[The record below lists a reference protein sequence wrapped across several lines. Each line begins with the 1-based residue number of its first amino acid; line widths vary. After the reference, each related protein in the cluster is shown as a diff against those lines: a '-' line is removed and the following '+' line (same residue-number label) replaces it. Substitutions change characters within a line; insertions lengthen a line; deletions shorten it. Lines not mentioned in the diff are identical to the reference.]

1 MKSMIKN
8 RLIIAILF
16 ATSFLMLPS
25 CNEEKILEEIPLDFY
40 SPENSYT
47 RPEHYEAAITYLYDK
62 TRNVFYNNDDK
73 KGFSLISG
81 SDYLRDARNDGSF
94 SMGDYRLLTP
104 SSVQP
109 DYWWRQ
115 LYGIISQANTIID
128 RIGGASY
135 SDENARTQMIA
146 EAKFFRGFAYRAL
159 ACLFGGVPLIVNE
172 TTTPRRDLVRA
183 TREETF
189 QQAANDLRFAA
200 ENLPAKKNVKN
211 IGRVNSAAG
220 YHFLAEVYLALEKP
234 DSAVIAA
241 SAVLDNPDFSL
252 MNKRFGSRKKDNG
265 NPWWDLF
272 QMGNMNSQ
280 ENTEAIWVAQIEPDD
295 GRSGV
300 GNYKIERICGCV
312 YWQLK
317 DPKGVDGFIGP
328 TTQNGGRGAGYLG
341 PTAYWVDELW
351 RSDWYNDQRNQEPN
365 MIRDWVYDNPK
376 SEFYGMKVSENKG
389 TNYDTKYYCYPFQSK
404 ITQRGDHPSYLYANE
419 ANKSIGLLS
428 SSAMKTYHDQY
439 FARLAE
445 TYLIRAEAYFW
456 DGFPDKAAAD
466 INKVRERV
474 GAHPITAEDV
484 TIDYILDERLRE
496 LSFEEPRILTLGRL
510 GLVYDRVSRYNDYIE
525 GATITE
531 YNNLYP
537 IPYSEIERNTE
548 AVLEQNPGYE

>member
-1 MKSMIKN
+1 MKN
-8 RLIIAILF
+8 RLIGFSAL
-16 ATSFLMLPS
+16 ASLAVSLMVS
-25 CNEEKILEEIPLDFY
+25 CNEGKILEEVPLDFY

-47 RPEHYEAAITYLYDK
+47 RPEHYESAITYIYNK
-62 TRNVFYNNDDK
+62 TRNAFYNNDDK
-73 KGFSLISG
+73 KGFALMSG

-104 SSVQP
+104 SSAQP
-109 DYWWRQ
+109 DFWWRQ
-115 LYGIISQANTIID
+115 LYGVISEANVIID
-128 RIGGASY
+128 RIGDAEY
-135 SDENARTQMIA
+135 TDETARTQMLA
-146 EAKFFRGFAYRAL
+146 EARFFRGFSYRAL
-159 ACLFGGVPLIVNE
+159 ACLFGGVPLIVHE
-172 TTTPRRDLVRA
+172 VKTPRRDFVRA
-183 TREETF
+183 SREETF

-200 ENLPAKKNVKN
+200 ENLPEKKDVKAV
-211 IGRVNSAAG
+211 GRLNRAAG
-220 YHFLAEVYLALEKP
+220 YHFLAEVYLALEKF
-234 DSAVIAA
+234 DSAAMAA
-241 SAVLDNPDFSL
+241 SIVIDDPAFGL
-252 MNKRFGSRKKDNG
+252 MKTRFGNRKDDPG

-272 QMGNMNSQ
+272 QMGNQNLA

-295 GRSGV
+295 GRLGV

-317 DPKGVDGFIGP
+317 DPDGVDGFIGP

-341 PTAYWVDELW
+341 PTSYWVNELW
-351 RSDWYNDQRNQEPN
+351 SSDWDNDQRNQEPN
-365 MIRDWVYDNPK
+365 MIRDFVYDNPK
-376 SEFYGMKVSENKG
+376 SKYYGKKVSENKG

-404 ITQRGDHPSYLYANE
+404 ITQRGDHPSYLYASE
-419 ANKSIGLLS
+419 EDMAIGLLT

-445 TYLIRAEAYFW
+445 TYLIRAEAYFR
-456 DGFPDKAAAD
+456 DGYPDLAAD
-466 INKVRERV
+466 DINEVRQRV
-474 GAHPITAEDV
+474 GARPISAGDV

-525 GATITE
+525 GQTISE

>member
-1 MKSMIKN
+1 MNMN
-8 RLIIAILF
+8 RLFRSSIF
-16 ATSFLMLPS
+16 AVLAATMLVA
-25 CNEEKILEEIPLDFY
+25 CNEDKILEEVPLDFY

-47 RPEHYEAAITYLYDK
+47 RPEHFEAAITYIYDK

-115 LYGIISQANTIID
+115 LYGIISAANVIID
-128 RIGGASY
+128 RIGAAEY
-135 SDENARTQMIA
+135 SDETARTQMLA
-146 EAKFFRGFAYRAL
+146 EARFFRGFAYRAL
-159 ACLFGGVPLIVNE
+159 GCLFGGVPLIE
-172 TTTPRRDLVRA
+172 HEITTPRRDFVRA
-183 TREETF
+183 TREETYRL
-189 QQAANDLRFAA
+189 AATDLLFAA
-200 ENLPAKKNVKN
+200 QNLPEKKDVKAP
-211 IGRVNSAAG
+211 GRLNRSAA
-220 YHFLAEVYLALEKP
+220 YHFLAEMYLALEEFDNAAK
-234 DSAVIAA
+234 AA
-241 SAVLDNPDFSL
+241 SAVIDDPAFGL
-252 MNKRFGSRKKDNG
+252 MKVRFGNRKDDPG

-272 QMGNMNSQ
+272 QMGNQNLA

-295 GRSGV
+295 GRLGV

-312 YWQLK
+312 YYQLK
-317 DPKGVDGFIGP
+317 DPDGVDGFIGP

-341 PTAYWVDELW
+341 PTTYWVDELW
-351 RSDWYNDQRNQEPN
+351 RSDWDNDQRNQEPN
-365 MIRDWVYDNPK
+365 MIRDFVYDNPK
-376 SEFYGMKVSENKG
+376 SKYYGKKVSENKG

-404 ITQRGDHPSYLYANE
+404 ISQRGDHPAYLYASE
-419 ANKSIGLLS
+419 EDMAIGLLT

-445 TYLIRAEAYFW
+445 TYLLRAEAYLR
-456 DGFPDKAAAD
+456 DGYPDKAADD
-466 INKVRERV
+466 INEVRERV
-474 GAHPITAEDV
+474 GARPISAADV

-496 LSFEEPRILTLGRL
+496 LSFEETRILTLARL
-510 GLVYDRVSRYNDYIE
+510 GMVYDRVSRYNDYIE
-525 GATITE
+525 GETISE

>member
-1 MKSMIKN
+1 MNMN
-8 RLIIAILF
+8 RLFRSSIF
-16 ATSFLMLPS
+16 AVLAATMLVA
-25 CNEEKILEEIPLDFY
+25 CNEDKILEEVPLDFY

-47 RPEHYEAAITYLYDK
+47 RPEHFEAAITYIYDK

-104 SSVQP
+104 SSAQP

-115 LYGIISQANTIID
+115 LYGIISAANVIID
-128 RIGGASY
+128 RIGAAEY
-135 SDENARTQMIA
+135 SDETARTQMLA
-146 EAKFFRGFAYRAL
+146 EARFFRGFAYRAL
-159 ACLFGGVPLIVNE
+159 GCLFGGVPLIE
-172 TTTPRRDLVRA
+172 HEITTPRRDFVRA
-183 TREETF
+183 TREETYRL
-189 QQAANDLRFAA
+189 AATDLLFAA
-200 ENLPAKKNVKN
+200 QNLPEKKDVKAP
-211 IGRVNSAAG
+211 GRLNRSAA
-220 YHFLAEVYLALEKP
+220 YHFLAEMYLALEEFDNAAK
-234 DSAVIAA
+234 AA
-241 SAVLDNPDFSL
+241 SAVIDDPAFGL
-252 MNKRFGSRKKDNG
+252 MKVRFGNRKDDPG

-272 QMGNMNSQ
+272 QMGNQNLA

-295 GRSGV
+295 GRLGV

-312 YWQLK
+312 YYQLK
-317 DPKGVDGFIGP
+317 DPDGVDGFIGP

-351 RSDWYNDQRNQEPN
+351 RSDWDNDQRNQEPN
-365 MIRDWVYDNPK
+365 MIRDFVYDNPK
-376 SEFYGMKVSENKG
+376 SKYYGKKVSENKG

-404 ITQRGDHPSYLYANE
+404 ISQRGDHPAYLYASE
-419 ANKSIGLLS
+419 EDMAIGLLT

-445 TYLIRAEAYFW
+445 TYLLRAEAYLR
-456 DGFPDKAAAD
+456 DGYPDKAADD
-466 INKVRERV
+466 INEVRERV
-474 GAHPITAEDV
+474 GARPISAADV

-496 LSFEEPRILTLGRL
+496 LSFEETRILTLARL
-510 GLVYDRVSRYNDYIE
+510 GMVYDRVSRYNDYIE
-525 GATITE
+525 GETISE

>member
-1 MKSMIKN
+1 MNMN
-8 RLIIAILF
+8 RLF
-16 ATSFLMLPS
+16 RSSFFVALAVTMLAA
-25 CNEEKILEEIPLDFY
+25 CNEVKILEEVPLDFY

-47 RPEHYEAAITYLYDK
+47 RPEHFEAAITYIYDK

-104 SSVQP
+104 SSAQP

-115 LYGIISQANTIID
+115 LYGIISAANVIID
-128 RIGGASY
+128 RIGAAEY
-135 SDENARTQMIA
+135 SDETARTQMLA
-146 EAKFFRGFAYRAL
+146 EARFFRGFAYRAL
-159 ACLFGGVPLIVNE
+159 GCLFGGVPLIE
-172 TTTPRRDLVRA
+172 HEITTPRRDFVRA
-183 TREETF
+183 TREETYRL
-189 QQAANDLRFAA
+189 AATDLLFAA
-200 ENLPAKKNVKN
+200 QNLPEKKDVKAP
-211 IGRVNSAAG
+211 GRLNRSAA
-220 YHFLAEVYLALEKP
+220 YHFLAEMYLALEEF
-234 DSAVIAA
+234 DNAVKAA
-241 SAVLDNPDFSL
+241 SAVIDDPAFGL
-252 MNKRFGSRKKDNG
+252 MKVRFGNRKDDPG

-272 QMGNMNSQ
+272 QMGNQNLA

-295 GRSGV
+295 GRLGV

-312 YWQLK
+312 YYQLK
-317 DPKGVDGFIGP
+317 DPDGVEGFIGP

-341 PTAYWVDELW
+341 PTTYWADELW
-351 RSDWYNDQRNQEPN
+351 RSDWDNDQRNQEPN
-365 MIRDWVYDNPK
+365 MIRDFVYDNPK
-376 SEFYGMKVSENKG
+376 SKYYGKKVSENKG

-404 ITQRGDHPSYLYANE
+404 ITQRGDHPAYLYASE
-419 ANKSIGLLS
+419 EDMAIGLLT

-445 TYLIRAEAYFW
+445 TYLLRAEAYLR
-456 DGFPDKAAAD
+456 DGYPDKAAND
-466 INKVRERV
+466 INEVRARV
-474 GAHPITAEDV
+474 GAHPISAADV

-496 LSFEEPRILTLGRL
+496 LSFEETRILTLARL
-510 GLVYDRVSRYNDYIE
+510 EMVYDRVSRYNDYIE
-525 GATITE
+525 GETISE